1 MEKANHA
8 LGELFLQLGLSDEPA
23 AIEQFIA
30 RHRPLPSG
38 MHLADAPFWTSSQ
51 AQFLREEI
59 NDDADWAELVDTLAA
74 MLSD

>member
-8 LGELFLQLGLSDEPA
+8 LGELFLQLGLSDEPS
-23 AIEQFIA
+23 AIEHFIA

-38 MHLADAPFWTSSQ
+38 MRLADAPFWSASQ

-74 MLSD
+74 LLSD